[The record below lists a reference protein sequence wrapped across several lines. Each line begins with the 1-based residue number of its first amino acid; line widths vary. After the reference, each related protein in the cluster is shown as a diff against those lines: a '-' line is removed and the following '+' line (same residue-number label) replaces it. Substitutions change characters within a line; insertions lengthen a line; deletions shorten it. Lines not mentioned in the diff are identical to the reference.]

1 MSTSLII
8 TVIVCYFALLFVIS
22 YITGKNDSN
31 SSFFLGN
38 RKSPWFVIA
47 YGMIGTTLSGITFIS
62 VPGWV
67 GESKF
72 SYMQMVFGFFVG
84 YAIIS
89 RILLPLYYKLELTSI
104 YTYLKDRFGVYSY
117 KTGSSFFLIS
127 RTIGASFRLYLI
139 ASVLQ
144 FAVFNELNIPFYLTV
159 FITILLI
166 WVYTY
171 RSGIQTIIWTDA
183 LQTTVM
189 LSTVIIISY
198 YLMDNMGIGVSDLFS
213 EIKNSD
219 YSQVFFFDDWSD
231 KKFFFKQFFSGVFMA
246 IVMTG
251 LDQDQMQKNLSCRNL
266 KDAQKNMFT
275 FSAILIFVD
284 LVFLSL
290 GALLL
295 IYSNKLGLFVPENAD
310 MIFPNIALNKGDFI
324 MQDPNVHQ
332 YLPEFVGV
340 LFLIGI
346 IAAAYSSADSALTS
360 LTTSFCVDIIE
371 FEKMSPE
378 KQIGIRKRVH
388 LLMTVVL
395 FCVIM
400 LFNLINDQSVIK
412 SLFTVAAYTYGPLLG
427 MYAFG
432 MFTKWSI
439 HDRYVPYVTILSP
452 IITYI
457 IVINS
462 KNWFNYEFG
471 FESLIL
477 NGMITFI
484 GLYFLRKNKKLGIKN
499 L

>member
-1 MSTSLII
+1 
-8 TVIVCYFALLFVIS
+8 
-22 YITGKNDSN
+22 
-31 SSFFLGN
+31 
-38 RKSPWFVIA
+38 
-47 YGMIGTTLSGITFIS
+47 
-62 VPGWV
+62 
-67 GESKF
+67 
-72 SYMQMVFGFFVG
+72 MQMVFGFFVG

-104 YTYLKDRFGVYSY
+104 YTYLKERFGVYSY
-117 KTGSSFFLIS
+117 KTGSSFFLLS

-144 FAVFNELNIPFYLTV
+144 FAVFDELNIPFYLTV
-159 FITILLI
+159 LITISLI

-171 RSGIQTIIWTDA
+171 RSGIKTIIWTDA

-198 YLMDNMGIGVSDLFS
+198 YLMENMGLGVSDVFS

-219 YSQVFFFDDWSD
+219 YSKVFFFDEWSD
-231 KKFFFKQFFSGVFMA
+231 KKYFFKQFFSGVFMA

-295 IYSNKLGLFVPENAD
+295 IYSNKLGLLVPENAD
-310 MIFPNIALNKGDFI
+310 MIFPNIALNKGEFI
-324 MQDPNVHQ
+324 IQDPNFHQ
-332 YLPEFVGV
+332 YLPEFVGI

-371 FEKMSPE
+371 FENEKPD

-388 LLMTVVL
+388 LLMSVVL
-395 FCVIM
+395 FCVII
-400 LFNLINDQSVIK
+400 LFNLINNDSVIK
-412 SLFTVAAYTYGPLLG
+412 SLFTVAGYTYGPLLG
-427 MYAFG
+427 MYFFG
-432 MFTKWSI
+432 MFTKWEI
-439 HDRYVPYVTILSP
+439 MDKYVPIVAIISP
-452 IITYI
+452 ILCFVLNLYI
-457 IVINS
+457 D
-462 KNWFNYEFG
+462 FG
-471 FESLIL
+471 FELLIL
-477 NGMITFI
+477 NGFITFI
-484 GLYFLRKNKKLGIKN
+484 GLYILRKSHNWDLE
-499 L
+499 